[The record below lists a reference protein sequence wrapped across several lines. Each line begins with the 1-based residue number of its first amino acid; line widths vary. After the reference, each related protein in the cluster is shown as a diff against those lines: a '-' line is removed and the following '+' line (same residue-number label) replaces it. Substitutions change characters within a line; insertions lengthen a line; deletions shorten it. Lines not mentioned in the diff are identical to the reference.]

1 MHGCNSREKNYNQ
14 KDELMEE
21 DNQNIEDIF
30 NENDTKSQTIAQFGL
45 DLSVRTSLN
54 VKFMSTMGKKSVF
67 HIMWKVWK
75 KRLRQTLG

>member
-1 MHGCNSREKNYNQ
+1 
-14 KDELMEE
+14 MEE

-30 NENDTKSQTIAQFGL
+30 NENDTKSQTIAQLVL

-75 KRLRQTLG
+75 KG

>member
-1 MHGCNSREKNYNQ
+1 MHWMQQQRKELQS

-54 VKFMSTMGKKSVF
+54 VKFMSTMEEVCIPYYVEGHGKE
-67 HIMWKVWK
+67 KVK
-75 KRLRQTLG
+75 ADFG